1 MKIELPIFVQT
12 GTADVPKGV
21 SSVRPLF
28 FERPVETNREIAK
41 ARAKLATGL
50 TKMLGEMA
58 RGGKHREVA
67 RYTFCPDL
75 RLHTLKFRL
84 DLRRQSFHGRF
95 PVVAFRQMSRRLAFS
110 PLLPDLWFEVH
121 RGNGLESRAREVYTE
136 YLRNIE
142 RNDEEDLQYYVGR
155 FTPQGKTWIDY
166 LEIDIST
173 KQKREKKGDSLF
185 ALLGGEERVD
195 GATELQRV
203 GTCLDHLYPEQLQRF
218 SGSEDQL
225 EEIERFFGGR
235 KRQAVMVVGPSLVG
249 KTTLIHEFV
258 FRRVARRQSPFEQN
272 ANVWH
277 LAPQRLIS
285 GMMYLGQWENR
296 LLAILKQ
303 ARRRDHVLFFDDILG
318 LYHAGQSSGSDL
330 SVADVLKPYVERGDV
345 RVMAEVTPD
354 ALRVFRER
362 DRGFAD
368 LFHITRLEEPPD
380 ETLIP
385 LLLKLNRSL
394 ELRQQ
399 CRFDIDVLPTVLE
412 LTRRYQPD
420 QSYPGKAAVLLERL
434 AVAHKQSEINR
445 DSVLEEFHRQS
456 GLDIRF
462 LDRNVRLS
470 REEIAEALGEQIVG
484 QREAVDA
491 MADVVS
497 VAKARLNDSSKP
509 LASML
514 FLGPTG
520 VGKTECAK
528 ALARYLFG
536 DEDRLLRFDMNEF
549 LSADA
554 VAQLVGSFRRP
565 EGLLTSAVR
574 ERPASVVLLDEIE
587 KAHANVFDLL
597 LQILGEARLTDALG
611 RTVDFSNTIVLLT
624 SNLGTGQ
631 SSIASGFGGEQWDGR
646 DTLLRSVRDF
656 FRPEFFNRLDRIIPF
671 AHLGRTE
678 LAHIAERT
686 LSQVLAREGFQRRQS
701 ALDISPD
708 ALAWVVDQGYHPELG
723 ARAMK
728 RAVEDH
734 VVHPLAEQL
743 TEIPKELPTVISLAR
758 RGKRLEAEVTALDEA
773 EPLPNR
779 QRSEDF
785 TDPKETLGRVLH
797 VLDCIEQQCAAHKPA
812 QGLSAGELSSNTYWY
827 LGVSGYLAELRG
839 YARWLIRKTQEKQA
853 SEVVPAIPS
862 QQPKDNTAR
871 LTGHRYAGV
880 RRILKE
886 MVAAQDIHD
895 YLAVL
900 RREARRDAFPADNL
914 SGRLQAI
921 LRSLAVLNAFR
932 PTEEGWPNEY
942 ALVIVRGLPDAW
954 RERACLAA
962 DLFHSHE
969 FNVRMSPDYEQW
981 SDDPNHCHSYGL
993 VAAHWGSRTGELEGT
1008 KFWREKLL
1016 AEAVE
1021 SHDLITDQIE
1031 VLSFEGPRALEI
1043 TSTHEGTYLF
1053 TNEEGRLKPV
1063 QVLVLPAM
1071 SDADYIRTLAECL
1084 DRGKRPNVTVDSD
1097 MKTREDDCFAWQPV
1111 VAVYAWNRGAAG
1123 HGYQR
1128 VIDFRRNLRA
1138 ATNGGDSLGRCVSN
1152 ISLPA
1157 PGTGGLTT
1165 MATVGIPVL
1174 IWEDH
1179 HGQYTA
1185 CTLEWGYRGL
1195 KAAYDET
1202 RSGAL
1207 QQLKR
1212 YFEWEV
1218 KTNNVEPE
1226 TDFLNPELFHVRVR
1240 VRPEYREST
1249 QNRRYPCEST
1259 IELRVP
1265 CVRGTTQ
1272 GEVLCCSM
1280 PTLGIGF
1287 FCHEPSALQTM
1298 VAERVRQELAGRTP
1312 QELSR
1317 LMAPKSLELD
1327 QVLVRARIRRRGGDR
1342 LEHQLTALPPI
1353 ADPMADAGFRK
1364 SYSPRLSTRG

>member
-1 MKIELPIFVQT
+1 MRIELPLFVQT

-28 FERPVETNREIAK
+28 FDRPVEANREIAK

-67 RYTFCPDL
+67 KYTFSPDL
-75 RLHTLKFRL
+75 RLHALKFRI

-95 PVVAFRQMSRRLAFS
+95 PVVSFRHMSRRVAFS
-110 PLLPDLWFEVH
+110 PLLQDIWFELH
-121 RGNGLESRAREVYTE
+121 RGDGLESRAREVYTE
-136 YLRNIE
+136 FLRNIE
-142 RNDEEDLQYYVGR
+142 RNDEEDLQDFLDR

-173 KQKREKKGDSLF
+173 GQKLEKKGDSLL

-218 SGSEDQL
+218 SGSADPL

-249 KTTLIHEFV
+249 KTTLIHELV
-258 FRRVARRQSPFEQN
+258 FRRVAQRQSPFERD

-296 LLAILKQ
+296 LLAILKH
-303 ARRRDHVLFFDDILG
+303 ARKRDHVLVFDDMLG
-318 LYHAGQSSGSDL
+318 LYHAGLSSGSDL

-345 RVMAEVTPD
+345 RVMAEMTPE

-385 LLLKLNRSL
+385 LLLRLNRSL
-394 ELRQQ
+394 ELRHE

-434 AVAHKQSEINR
+434 AVAHRESEITR
-445 DSVLEEFHRQS
+445 DSVLEEFRRQS
-456 GLDIRF
+456 GLDTRF
-462 LDRNVRLS
+462 LDRNIRLS
-470 REEIAEALGEQIVG
+470 RKEIAKALGEQIVG

-497 VAKARLNDSSKP
+497 VAKARLNDPHKP

-554 VAQLVGSFRRP
+554 VAQLVGTFQRP

-624 SNLGTGQ
+624 SNLGTGH
-631 SSIASGFGGEQWDGR
+631 SSIASGFGGEEWDGR
-646 DTLLRSVRDF
+646 DTLLRAVRDF

-671 AHLGRTE
+671 SHLGRAE
-678 LAHIAERT
+678 LAHIAERI

-734 VVHPLAEQL
+734 VVQPLAEQL
-743 TEIPKELPTVISLAR
+743 TEIPKELPTVISLSR
-758 RGKRLEAEVTALDEA
+758 RGERLEADVTALDEA
-773 EPLPNR
+773 EPIPNPEWP
-779 QRSEDF
+779 EDF

-797 VLDCIEQQCAAHKPA
+797 VLDCIEQEYAAHRPVG
-812 QGLSAGELSSNTYWY
+812 GLGAGGLASNAYWY
-827 LGVSGYLAELRG
+827 LGVSAHLGELRG
-839 YARWLIRKTQEKQA
+839 YARWLIRKTGEKRA
-853 SEVVPAIPS
+853 SEVVPVLAAR
-862 QQPKDNTAR
+862 QPKEKTAR
-871 LTGHRYAGV
+871 LSDCIGRGV
-880 RRILKE
+880 RQVLKE

-895 YLAVL
+895 FLADL
-900 RREARRDAFPADNL
+900 RREARADRFSADNVSGCL
-914 SGRLQAI
+914 SGL

-932 PTEEGWPNEY
+932 PTQQGWPSEHVM
-942 ALVIVRGLPDAW
+942 VILRSLPDA
-954 RERACLAA
+954 RQERICLAE
-962 DLFHSHE
+962 DLL
-969 FNVRMSPDYEQW
+969 
-981 SDDPNHCHSYGL
+981 HCHGFLVISTTDYDEYPEGPSENYDLAAQHWHSEEDEHRDRKVWWDLLPDHAAAEPGL
-993 VAAHWGSRTGELEGT
+993 RA
-1008 KFWREKLL
+1008 
-1016 AEAVE
+1016 
-1021 SHDLITDQIE
+1021 SHID
-1031 VLSFEGPRALEI
+1031 VLTFEGPRAHEMLKM
-1043 TSTHEGTYLF
+1043 HEGTYLF
-1053 TNEEGRLKPV
+1053 TDEEGRLKPL
-1063 QVLVLPAM
+1063 QVLVLPAA
-1071 SDADYIRTLAECL
+1071 SEDDFGRILAEYL
-1084 DRGKRPNVTVDSD
+1084 DRSGSFGEPDTPNDPL
-1097 MKTREDDCFAWQPV
+1097 AWQPV
-1111 VAVYAWNRGAAG
+1111 VAVYAWQKLASTTGR
-1123 HGYQR
+1123 YQR
-1128 VIDFRRNLRA
+1128 MIDFRRDLRA
-1138 ATNGGDSLGRCVSN
+1138 TTGRGICPSETFQA
-1152 ISLPA
+1152 SLPL
-1157 PGTGGLTT
+1157 P
-1165 MATVGIPVL
+1165 
-1174 IWEDH
+1174 
-1179 HGQYTA
+1179 
-1185 CTLEWGYRGL
+1185 
-1195 KAAYDET
+1195 
-1202 RSGAL
+1202 
-1207 QQLKR
+1207 
-1212 YFEWEV
+1212 
-1218 KTNNVEPE
+1218 
-1226 TDFLNPELFHVRVR
+1226 PEL
-1240 VRPEYREST
+1240 E
-1249 QNRRYPCEST
+1249 
-1259 IELRVP
+1259 
-1265 CVRGTTQ
+1265 
-1272 GEVLCCSM
+1272 
-1280 PTLGIGF
+1280 
-1287 FCHEPSALQTM
+1287 
-1298 VAERVRQELAGRTP
+1298 
-1312 QELSR
+1312 
-1317 LMAPKSLELD
+1317 D
-1327 QVLVRARIRRRGGDR
+1327 
-1342 LEHQLTALPPI
+1342 
-1353 ADPMADAGFRK
+1353 
-1364 SYSPRLSTRG
+1364 

>member
-28 FERPVETNREIAK
+28 FERPVEANREIAK

-50 TKMLGEMA
+50 TKKLGEMA
-58 RGGKHREVA
+58 RHGKHREVA

-75 RLHTLKFRL
+75 QLHSLKFRI

-95 PVVAFRQMSRRLAFS
+95 PVVSFRHMSRRLAFS
-110 PLLPDLWFEVH
+110 PLLQDIWFELH
-121 RGNGLESRAREVYTE
+121 RGDRLESRAREVYTE
-136 YLRNIE
+136 FLRNIE
-142 RNDEEDLQYYVGR
+142 RNDEEDLQYYLAR

-173 KQKREKKGDSLF
+173 NQKLEKKGDSLL

-249 KTTLIHEFV
+249 KTTLIHELV
-258 FRRVARRQSPFEQN
+258 FRRVAQRQSPFERD

-296 LLAILKQ
+296 LLAILKH
-303 ARRRDHVLFFDDILG
+303 ARKRDHVLVFDDMLG
-318 LYHAGQSSGSDL
+318 LYHAGLSSGSDL

-345 RVMAEVTPD
+345 RVVAEMTPE

-380 ETLIP
+380 ETLMP
-385 LLLKLNRSL
+385 LLLTLNRGL
-394 ELRQQ
+394 ELRHE

-434 AVAHKQSEINR
+434 AVAHKESEINR
-445 DSVLEEFHRQS
+445 DCVLEEFRRQS
-456 GLDIRF
+456 GLDTRF

-470 REEIAEALGEQIVG
+470 RKEIAKALGEQIVG

-497 VAKARLNDSSKP
+497 VAKARLNDPHKP

-554 VAQLVGSFRRP
+554 VAQLVGTFQRP

-631 SSIASGFGGEQWDGR
+631 SSIASGFGGAEWDGR
-646 DTLLRSVRDF
+646 DTLLRAVRDF

-671 AHLGRTE
+671 SPLGRTE
-678 LAHIAERT
+678 LARIAERT

-734 VVHPLAEQL
+734 VVRPLAEQL
-743 TEIPKELPTVISLAR
+743 TEIPKELPTVISLSR
-758 RGKRLEAEVTALDEA
+758 YGERLEAEVTALHEA
-773 EPLPNR
+773 EPLPNL
-779 QRSEDF
+779 QRPEDF
-785 TDPKETLGRVLH
+785 ADPKETLGRVLH
-797 VLDCIEQQCAAHKPA
+797 VLDCIEQECAAHKPA
-812 QGLSAGELSSNTYWY
+812 QGLGVGELSSNTYWY

-839 YARWLIRKTQEKQA
+839 YVRWLIRKTGEKRA

-862 QQPKDNTAR
+862 RQPRDNTAR
-871 LTGHRYAGV
+871 LSVYRDKAV
-880 RRILKE
+880 RQVLKE

-895 YLAVL
+895 YLADL
-900 RREARRDAFPADNL
+900 RREARRDTFPTDNL
-914 SGRLQAI
+914 SGPLQGI
-921 LRSLAVLNAFR
+921 LCSLAVLNAYR
-932 PTEEGWPNEY
+932 PTEHGWPSEHVM
-942 ALVIVRGLPDAW
+942 VILRSLPDA
-954 RERACLAA
+954 RQERMWLAPSLLFCHGFGVRSTTDYDNYPEGPSESYDFITHHYQSEKDERDRKVWW
-962 DLFHSHE
+962 DLL
-969 FNVRMSPDYEQW
+969 PDHAAKEHNLRA
-981 SDDPNHCHSYGL
+981 NHI
-993 VAAHWGSRTGELEGT
+993 
-1008 KFWREKLL
+1008 
-1016 AEAVE
+1016 
-1021 SHDLITDQIE
+1021 D
-1031 VLSFEGPRALEI
+1031 VLTFEGPRAHEI
-1043 TSTHEGTYLF
+1043 LKIHEGTYLF
-1053 TNEEGRLKPV
+1053 TDAEGRLKPL
-1063 QVLVLPAM
+1063 QAIVLPVA
-1071 SDADYIRTLAECL
+1071 SEDDFGQLLAEYL
-1084 DRGKRPNVTVDSD
+1084 AWNGSASESTTSD
-1097 MKTREDDCFAWQPV
+1097 TPLMQKERLAWQPV
-1111 VAVYAWNRGAAG
+1111 VAVYAWQRSASRAG
-1123 HGYQR
+1123 GYQR
-1128 VIDFRRNLRA
+1128 VIDFRRDLTA
-1138 ATNGGDSLGRCVSN
+1138 MSGAEIYPGEVFQA
-1152 ISLPA
+1152 SLP
-1157 PGTGGLTT
+1157 LSKE
-1165 MATVGIPVL
+1165 L
-1174 IWEDH
+1174 ED
-1179 HGQYTA
+1179 
-1185 CTLEWGYRGL
+1185 
-1195 KAAYDET
+1195 
-1202 RSGAL
+1202 
-1207 QQLKR
+1207 
-1212 YFEWEV
+1212 
-1218 KTNNVEPE
+1218 
-1226 TDFLNPELFHVRVR
+1226 
-1240 VRPEYREST
+1240 
-1249 QNRRYPCEST
+1249 
-1259 IELRVP
+1259 
-1265 CVRGTTQ
+1265 
-1272 GEVLCCSM
+1272 
-1280 PTLGIGF
+1280 
-1287 FCHEPSALQTM
+1287 
-1298 VAERVRQELAGRTP
+1298 
-1312 QELSR
+1312 
-1317 LMAPKSLELD
+1317 
-1327 QVLVRARIRRRGGDR
+1327 
-1342 LEHQLTALPPI
+1342 
-1353 ADPMADAGFRK
+1353 
-1364 SYSPRLSTRG
+1364 